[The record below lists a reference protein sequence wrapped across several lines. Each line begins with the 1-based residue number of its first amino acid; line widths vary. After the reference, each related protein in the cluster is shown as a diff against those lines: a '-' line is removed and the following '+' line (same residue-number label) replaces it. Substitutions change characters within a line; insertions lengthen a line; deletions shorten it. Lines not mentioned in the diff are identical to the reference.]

1 MSETKFTKMQQA
13 AIDIR
18 NSNILVSAAAGSGK
32 TAVLVQRIIDRV
44 LSDDNPIDIDRIL
57 VMTFTKAAA
66 AQMKERILDAINEK
80 RSLAPHD
87 KNLNKQYALVHN
99 AYIMTIDSFC
109 MSVVKNHFE
118 EIGLSPDFRMA
129 DEGEIELLKQDVLAE
144 VLESFY
150 ENGSEKFLEM
160 TEVFA
165 TNKTDKA
172 LESLVLSLYDYA
184 TSYPNPNEWLKS
196 CTIENNSW
204 QEDYVDYVKS
214 DLINCRKVLDEA
226 GDICRM
232 EYGPA
237 PYLAN
242 IESDI
247 VLLDSLLGFDNYEQL
262 YEKCTN
268 NAEYSFARMASV
280 RKPKEGTASEEELLE
295 RDRLKNK
302 VSTMRDKCKKTISS
316 IIDSVSS
323 MSLEDIAS
331 GNKQM
336 HTPICEL
343 IELTMAFCK
352 AFDEKKRDKNVV
364 DFDDIEHMCLSIL
377 KNGADTV
384 AVEYRDYFEEI
395 YVDEYQDSNYVQ
407 EEILN
412 LISRNESEAGNV
424 FMVGDVKQSIYGF
437 RNAKPEIFI
446 DKYERFEEYVVE
458 DIDLHVEECVDVCAN
473 SASSRDVKVNL
484 SHNFRSRG
492 TVLNAVNNVF
502 KKIMTKNLGGI
513 EYDEAAALHVGRE
526 FIETDCDYSTELNLM
541 ISDDEVSDREAE
553 ALMVANRIKS
563 LMNGFVV
570 EDKNAVGGVRPL
582 RYSDIVILLRT
593 AKGWDNVFH
602 DVLEGQGIPVFVT
615 STTGYFEALEV
626 KTLINFLKVIDNP
639 LQDIPFAA
647 VLLSVIGNFTE
658 EEIATIRGAFK
669 NGYLYESFIQ
679 YKNTNVESALV
690 RKMQSFTELLEYY
703 RKKSEYTAVADV
715 LTEIIDG
722 DYGKIIKAM
731 PGGKKKMANLNMLL
745 KKAMEYGKTS
755 YKGIFQFNRY
765 IEAIRKYEIDYGEA
779 NISDEND
786 NTVRIMS
793 IHKSKGLEFPVCF
806 VSGISKKFNMMDIR
820 ATVLTDGKYGIA
832 TDIINPERRLK
843 SKSLFKQTVARKK
856 QEEIIA
862 EELRLLYVAMTR
874 AKEKLILTGVVKD
887 EECVKDSLI
896 TIDKAN
902 SYIDMYTC
910 AAEDGIVE
918 EINLSYTSTSDLV
931 DELVKENV
939 HTEISRNRLIAIIE
953 GRDISDC
960 ENENADTIAKEDANE
975 EAITIDTNSENT
987 EIDIERIKAR
997 LNYKYPY
1004 EDKGTVKLSV
1014 SELKHRSEAIKEDD
1028 AVQDNEVTI
1037 HLYENSYESTNGDT
1051 YEDVHDNENGQDK
1064 LASEKEKNRES
1075 GTTNTAALHGT
1086 AVHRIF
1092 EIWDYNRP
1100 TDMESVKQF
1109 LEYVNE
1115 EKLIEDD
1122 LFSTINP
1129 YEIYDFVNSDI
1140 SKRMGKA
1147 FKNDELYREQPFV
1160 ICDDAMDTESMLVQG
1175 IIDAYF
1181 IEDGKIVLVDYKTD
1195 WNTSEEK
1202 LLNDHRIQLEY
1213 YGKALSRLLH
1223 LEVKEKIIYS
1233 TYLKR
1238 GVVIG

>member
-44 LSDDNPIDIDRIL
+44 LADENSIDIDRIL

-129 DEGEIELLKQDVLAE
+129 DEGEIELIKQDVLAE

-150 ENGSEKFLEM
+150 ENGGEKFLEM

-184 TSYPNPNEWLKS
+184 TSYPAPTEWLKS
-196 CTIENNSW
+196 CMTENNSW
-204 QEDYVDYVKS
+204 LIDYVDYVKS
-214 DLINCRKVLDEA
+214 DLKNCRKVLDEA

-247 VLLDSLLGFDNYEQL
+247 VLLDSVIEFDSYEQL

-268 NAEYSFARMASV
+268 NASYSFSRMASV

-316 IIDSVSS
+316 IIDSVLS
-323 MSLEDIAS
+323 MSPDDIKLGS
-331 GNKQM
+331 KQM
-336 HTPICEL
+336 HSPICEL
-343 IELTMAFCK
+343 IELTMAFYK

-412 LISRNESEAGNV
+412 LISRSENEEGNV

-446 DKYERFEEYVVE
+446 DKYERFDEYV
-458 DIDLHVEECVDVCAN
+458 DN
-473 SASSRDVKVNL
+473 SNPRDVKVNL

-513 EYDEAAALHVGRE
+513 EYDDAAALHVGRE
-526 FIETDCDYSTELNLM
+526 YIETDCDYSTELNLM
-541 ISDDEVSDREAE
+541 ISDDEVSNREAE

-563 LMNGFVV
+563 LMNGFMV
-570 EDKNAVGGVRPL
+570 EDKDAEGGMRPL
-582 RYSDIVILLRT
+582 KYSDIVILLRT

-602 DVLEGQGIPVFVT
+602 DVLEGQDIPVFVT
-615 STTGYFEALEV
+615 STTGYFQALEV

-647 VLLSVIGNFTE
+647 VLMSVIGNFTE
-658 EEIATIRGAFK
+658 EEVAMIRGAFK

-679 YKNTNVESALV
+679 YKNTNAENVLAKKIQ
-690 RKMQSFTELLEYY
+690 RFTELLEYY
-703 RKKSEYTAVADV
+703 RKKSEYTAVADI

-820 ATVLTDGKYGIA
+820 ASVLTDGKYGIA

-887 EECVKDSLI
+887 EDTIKDSLI

-902 SYIDMYTC
+902 SYLDMYIC
-910 AAEDGIVE
+910 ASADGIVE
-918 EINLSYTSTSDLV
+918 EINLSYINTSDLV
-931 DELVKENV
+931 DELIEENV
-939 HTEISRNRLIAIIE
+939 HAKVSRSRLIAVIE
-953 GRDISDC
+953 GRDIGDC
-960 ENENADTIAKEDANE
+960 ESEKADTMDKEDANE
-975 EAITIDTNSENT
+975 DAIIINSSSENVA
-987 EIDIERIKAR
+987 IDIERIETR

-1004 EDKGTVKLSV
+1004 EDKGAVKLSV
-1014 SELKHRSEAIKEDD
+1014 SELKHRSEAIKEDEAAED
-1028 AVQDNEVTI
+1028 SEVTVY
-1037 HLYENSYESTNGDT
+1037 LYEDSYENTNGDA
-1051 YEDVHDNENGQDK
+1051 YKDVHENESEPVE
-1064 LASEKEKNRES
+1064 LAGNKEKNKEAS
-1075 GTTNTAALHGT
+1075 KINTAALHGT

-1100 TDMESVKQF
+1100 TDMKSVKQF

-1140 SKRMGKA
+1140 SKRMAEA
-1147 FKNDELYREQPFV
+1147 FKNNELYREQPFV
-1160 ICDDAMDTESMLVQG
+1160 ICDDALDAESMLVQG

-1202 LLNDHRIQLEY
+1202 LLNDHKIQLEY

-1223 LEVKEKIIYS
+1223 LELKEKIIYS

-1238 GVVIG
+1238 GVVIV